1 MKRDFIVNVNNLTGG
16 VTEQGFGLILAYD
29 TTKEIPYSLITSA
42 AELLKLKNSVVE
54 EEIDTTETIGITKD
68 DAIYKL
74 VQKLFM
80 QSPAPAEIA
89 VAGKDKATVS
99 GLNELLNKGYS
110 DWFSLVTVSHSDNSI
125 EKFSEWA
132 TANDK
137 IYYATIQDKDKF
149 KDLEYKNAMIGYHED
164 INDLVA
170 EGLAAYMSVQ
180 PPGSTIAKFKTIQGS
195 KPSEVLASDLKEI
208 HKDNGF
214 SYKRQM
220 GVNHVTASKTTSG
233 EYLDIVLGSY
243 FLKFRI
249 EEALF
254 RLATNTRKIGYDD
267 KGIGQMASEV
277 RAVLNLAA
285 EMGII
290 LVEDEAPQYEMLIK
304 RRKDMLSNKIASR
317 DYDGITVKAKIA
329 GAIEIGEINI
339 DLVI

>member
-29 TTKEIPYSLITSA
+29 TSRDLPYSLITSA
-42 AELLKLKNSVVE
+42 AEILEFKGEDGEDL
-54 EEIDTTETIGITKD
+54 EITAEDN
-68 DAIYKL
+68 IYKV
-74 VQKLFM
+74 VQKIFM

-89 VAGKDKATVS
+89 VCGKADSTTE
-99 GLNELLNKGYS
+99 GLDELLNKGLG
-110 DWFSLVTVSHSDNSI
+110 DWFSLVTTGHSDESI
-125 EKFSEWA
+125 NRFAEWA

-137 IYYATIQDKDKF
+137 IYYTTTQDKDLF
-149 KDLEYKNAMIGYHED
+149 KELEYKNAMVGYHENA
-164 INDLVA
+164 NDLLS

-195 KPSEVLASDLKEI
+195 RPSEVLASDLKEI
-208 HKDNGF
+208 HKNNGF

-277 RAVLNLAA
+277 RSVLNLAA

-290 LVEDEAPQYEMLIK
+290 LIEDEAPQYEMIIK
-304 RRKDMLSNKIASR
+304 RRRDMLTNKIANR

-329 GAIEIGEINI
+329 GAIETGEVNI